1 MNVMRRLSYRLGLG
15 ALLLTLALPLASLAA
30 GGATDDAKARPT
42 PLPFEPVEEL
52 VYEGEFSRLLLRGI
66 QIAEFRFTAQ
76 RMPVSATPTSVRD
89 DVPVSNLVFK
99 GNIDAKGWFRKL
111 FGIDF
116 HFNIE
121 SVVDPDTL
129 RVLRTTKLDEQG
141 KRVRVSE
148 AIFDRSAEQI
158 TWTERNP
165 NDPASQPR
173 IVKHALDNAAHD
185 FLSAIY
191 FLRTQPLVPGSSFE
205 IVMSDSG
212 DVFRIPV
219 KVGER
224 KRMKTPLGRV
234 QTVRVEIDL
243 FGADRLV
250 QDRKGSMTLWLT
262 DDARRI
268 PVRAQLDA
276 DVGRLDI
283 KLKRVGGSPK
293 DR

>member
-1 MNVMRRLSYRLGLG
+1 MLVLITTTG
-15 ALLLTLALPLASLAA
+15 LPLANASAH
-30 GGATDDAKARPT
+30 GERRDTGARPT
-42 PLPFEPVEEL
+42 PLPFEPTEEL
-52 VYEGEFSRLLLRGI
+52 IYEGEFSKLLLRGI

-89 DVPVSNLVFK
+89 DVPVTNLVFK
-99 GNIDAKGWFRKL
+99 GDVTAKGWFRKL
-111 FGIDF
+111 FGVDF

-121 SVVDPDTL
+121 SVVEPDTF

-141 KRVRVSE
+141 KRVRASE
-148 AIFDRSAEQI
+148 AIFDRSANQVI
-158 TWTERNP
+158 WTERNP

-173 IVKHALDNAAHD
+173 VIQHALEGATHD

-191 FLRTQPLVPGSSFE
+191 FLRTQTLTPGRTFE

-224 KRMKTPLGRV
+224 KRMKTALGRV
-234 QTVRVEIDL
+234 QTVRVDIEL
-243 FGADRLV
+243 FGDERLI
-250 QDRKGSMTLWLT
+250 QGRKGNMKLWLT

-268 PVRAQLDA
+268 PVRANLDA
-276 DVGRLDI
+276 DMGMLDI
-283 KLKRVGGSPK
+283 KLKKVVAAAAK
-293 DR
+293 